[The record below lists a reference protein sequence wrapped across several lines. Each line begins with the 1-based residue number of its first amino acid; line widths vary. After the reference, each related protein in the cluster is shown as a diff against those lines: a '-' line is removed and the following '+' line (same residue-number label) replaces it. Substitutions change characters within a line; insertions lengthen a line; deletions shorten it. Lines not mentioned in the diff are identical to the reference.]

1 MVTAEDNRQ
10 RRASEPVR
18 KRIEAHI
25 SWLEQE
31 LADINKDLGHIIRGS
46 PVWREK
52 DSLLRSTPGVGPILS
67 ITLLADLPELGSL
80 NRKQIAALVGVAPL
94 NRDSGTLRGRRT
106 VWGGRALVRAALY
119 MATLTATR
127 WHPVLRAHLPTSLC
141 CWEGQKGGFRN
152 TPGRSEPLLAGL
164 HELLGPRVVG
174 ARLDALP
181 PAQVVDS
188 DLATEVV

>member
-127 WHPVLRAHLPTSLC
+127 WHPVLRALLPTSLC
-141 CWEGQKGGFRN
+141 CWEGQKGGFRKH
-152 TPGRSEPLLAGL
+152 PG
-164 HELLGPRVVG
+164 
-174 ARLDALP
+174 
-181 PAQVVDS
+181 
-188 DLATEVV
+188 TI